1 MKVADWIDYHGA
13 STPGRIAVRDIDTN
27 RTLTYAQFDD
37 RVGRLAGAL
46 ASRHGVGH
54 GDRVMVLA
62 KNRLETLE
70 VLFACLRLGAIF
82 VPVNWRLAYSE
93 IEFICKD
100 AEPRVVVYEAEFG
113 EAAIPVGRVVGAGV
127 VAIGSC
133 LPGTGYDW
141 LIEQPAASGWRPV
154 EVDWEEPW
162 MILYTSGTTGSPK
175 GAMLSY
181 RMMYFNV
188 LNFTSPVRLGSDSAF
203 LCVMPLFHTGG
214 LNCYV
219 TPVFF
224 HGGTVIV
231 MREFDAPLTLS
242 VLTDPAMGVT
252 HFFGVPQIY
261 TALSQCD
268 GFDTTRFPAMVIAGV
283 GGAPASDALVKLW
296 LDKGVPLQPAYGMTE
311 IGPAITITPVH
322 RVLEKLGSSGRPAM
336 NLELRIVDQQGVSV
350 ELGAIGE
357 IIVRGPVLMSG
368 YWRNPQRSAEA
379 FQDGWF
385 RTGDAARMDAD
396 GFVFIVDRF
405 KDMYI
410 SGGENVY
417 PNEVENAISSMP
429 GVVSV
434 AIIGVPDERW
444 GETGCAYIVQQR
456 GAGLTDEALREYC
469 TGRLAKYKIPKTFRF
484 VEELPRT
491 ASGKVLKGELRRMH
505 LSRNDSTRGDG
516 RAAL

>member
-1 MKVADWIDYHGA
+1 MKVADWIEYHAA
-13 STPGRIAVRDIDTN
+13 STPAQLAVRDIAGG
-27 RTLTYAQFDD
+27 RTLTYAQLDD
-37 RVGRLAGAL
+37 RIGRLANAF
-46 ASRHGVGH
+46 ASRHGVCH
-54 GDRVMVLA
+54 GDRVVVLA
-62 KNRLETLE
+62 KNCLETLE
-70 VLFACLRLGAIF
+70 ILFACLRLGAIF
-82 VPVNWRLAYSE
+82 VPVNWRLAYPE
-93 IEFICKD
+93 VEFICKD
-100 AEPRVVVYEAEFG
+100 AEPRVVVHEAEFD
-113 EAAIPVGRVVGAGV
+113 ETALAVGRLIGAGV
-127 VAIGSC
+127 VEIGSQQ
-133 LPGTGYDW
+133 PETGYDW
-141 LIEQPAASGWRPV
+141 LIGQPAASGWQPV
-154 EVDWEEPW
+154 ELDWEETW
-162 MILYTSGTTGSPK
+162 MILYTSGTTGNPK

-188 LNFTSPVRLGSDSAF
+188 LNFTSPVKLGSDSVF

-231 MREFDAPLTLS
+231 MREFDAPLTLA
-242 VLTDPAMGVT
+242 VLADPALGVT

-268 GFDTTRFPAMVIAGV
+268 GFDTARFPAMVIAGV

-296 LDKGVPLQPAYGMTE
+296 LGKGVPLQPAYGMTE

-336 NLELRIVDQQGVSV
+336 NLELRIVDRQGMPV
-350 ELGAIGE
+350 EPGSIGE
-357 IIVRGPVLMSG
+357 IMVRGPVLMSG

-396 GFVFIVDRF
+396 DFVFIVDRF

-417 PNEVENAISSMP
+417 ANEVENVISSMP

-456 GAGLTDEALREYC
+456 GAGLTDEALRQYC
-469 TGRLAKYKIPKTFRF
+469 TGRLARYKIPSAFRF

-505 LSRNDSTRGDG
+505 GSEDDSLQGDG
-516 RAAL
+516 RAAP